1 MSDDLAELGERLR
14 ELVQR
19 SPVATAVVI
28 GREQRIVLFNYGFG
42 ELFGQAMA
50 TVSTLAEWL
59 SLAQPDKVERGRLAD
74 EWRARLESGEGPA
87 VPLQAELAC
96 ADGLRRVMKIFVS
109 VAGEWNLVSLVD
121 VSEEVRTAAALRA
134 HERKLRAIFDHA
146 PEFIGL
152 TNPDGVLIEAN
163 ETALSFAGVRQDEVI
178 GKPFWE
184 TPWWAHS
191 AELQAQLRAAVT
203 LAATGEVACLE
214 TTHRAGDGSL
224 HEVEFRL
231 FPVTDESDRVV
242 ALIPHGRDIT
252 DYRRA
257 EQNLATIIESLPDAT
272 FVIDRDKRVVAWNRV
287 LEEMTGVPKEEMLG
301 RGDNAYSVPFYG
313 ERRPI
318 VADLVWEGAAASDL
332 YDNVERRGDTMLAQ
346 VYVPSLYGGRGA
358 HVWVAASLLRDSEG
372 NPSGVIESV
381 RDVTERKQAEG
392 ALNTSE
398 AKYRRLFETAKDGI
412 LILDADTS
420 EITDVNPFL
429 MEMLGYSRAELLGKK
444 LWDIGLFK
452 DIAASKS
459 AFQTLREERH
469 VRYEN
474 LPLDAEEGRSVE
486 VEFVSSAYAV
496 NGRQVIQC
504 SIRDITERNQAE
516 QALRAQEERIRQAY
530 VDVLDA
536 VTGGKLILL
545 TDEALAVELGQP
557 LGGCAPHHLAG
568 RAGQGGARCSARSRL
583 GSPAGRRAPTC
594 FTPSVRRGTTP
605 SSMPAAAPIRSSPR
619 DPASGGSHRRRPRDR
634 LSGCCP
640 RPPWCP
646 ASRRP
651 RASAWAS
658 RSCCS
663 SASAC
668 CCARAQV
675 SRRSSS
681 RCR

>member
-1 MSDDLAELGERLR
+1 M
-14 ELVQR
+14 
-19 SPVATAVVI
+19 
-28 GREQRIVLFNYGFG
+28 
-42 ELFGQAMA
+42 
-50 TVSTLAEWL
+50 
-59 SLAQPDKVERGRLAD
+59 
-74 EWRARLESGEGPA
+74 
-87 VPLQAELAC
+87 
-96 ADGLRRVMKIFVS
+96 
-109 VAGEWNLVSLVD
+109 
-121 VSEEVRTAAALRA
+121 
-134 HERKLRAIFDHA
+134 
-146 PEFIGL
+146 
-152 TNPDGVLIEAN
+152 
-163 ETALSFAGVRQDEVI
+163 
-178 GKPFWE
+178 
-184 TPWWAHS
+184 
-191 AELQAQLRAAVT
+191 T

-459 AFQTLREERH
+459 AFQTLRQERH

-474 LPLDAEEGRSVE
+474 LPLETKEGRSVE

-504 SIRDITERNQAE
+504 SIRDITERHQAE

-557 LGGCAPHHLAG
+557 LGGCAPIT
-568 RAGQGGARCSARSRL
+568 
-583 GSPAGRRAPTC
+583 SPAELAEARRSLLGAIEARFPGRTPGADLLHPVCEAWNNALKHAGGGTYQVFATETRLQVAVTDRGPGIDFRTLPKATLVPGFSTAASLGMG
-594 FTPSVRRGTTP
+594 FTIMLQLCERVLLCTRPGLTEVVLEVPLSADCASDLSIPS
-605 SSMPAAAPIRSSPR
+605 AE
-619 DPASGGSHRRRPRDR
+619 
-634 LSGCCP
+634 
-640 RPPWCP
+640 
-646 ASRRP
+646 
-651 RASAWAS
+651 RASE
-658 RSCCS
+658 
-663 SASAC
+663 
-668 CCARAQV
+668 RAT
-675 SRRSSS
+675 RRSLS
-681 RCR
+681 RTPLGRPA